1 MLVSPLPGV
10 DRKHLYK
17 TLSEVCQKVSNLN
30 TSGPHEYYERLL
42 AYLDWAAYAVDRL
55 EALISSAD
63 LDRLVL
69 TKRHDQLL
77 AGLDSFTVGTTQR
90 LVNQLVS
97 AELRQRTAAFTA
109 ATETLGQELQQWQLR
124 GLPVVAD
131 SSFYIHHPDK
141 LEDTDFSGLLGI
153 RGAFVHLM
161 VPMVV
166 VDELDQLKESKAP
179 QARWRAR
186 YTLAVLDRLFQKSTE
201 HAVLR
206 EADAEELRTTGL
218 RRGEVT
224 VQLLF
229 DPPGHV
235 RLPIND
241 DEIVDRA
248 LTVKPLSGR
257 EVTVL
262 TYDTGQA
269 TRARVVG
276 LHDLKLSMPVG
287 DEPEQQKVSK
297 GKSPV
302 QGTRE

>member
-1 MLVSPLPGV
+1 ML
-10 DRKHLYK
+10 
-17 TLSEVCQKVSNLN
+17 
-30 TSGPHEYYERLL
+30 
-42 AYLDWAAYAVDRL
+42 
-55 EALISSAD
+55 
-63 LDRLVL
+63 
-69 TKRHDQLL
+69 
-77 AGLDSFTVGTTQR
+77 GT
-90 LVNQLVS
+90 
-97 AELRQRTAAFTA
+97 
-109 ATETLGQELQQWQLR
+109 
-124 GLPVVAD
+124 
-131 SSFYIHHPDK
+131 
-141 LEDTDFSGLLGI
+141 

-179 QARWRAR
+179 QSRWRAR

-201 HAVLR
+201 QARLR

-235 RLPIND
+235 RLPIKD

-248 LTVKPLSGR
+248 LAVKPLSGR

-269 TRARVVG
+269 TRARVAG
-276 LHDLKLSMPVG
+276 LRDLKLSMPVG
-287 DEPEQQKVSK
+287 DEPEKQEVSRRR
-297 GKSPV
+297 SPV
-302 QGTRE
+302 QGTRG